1 MIFTVKIAMS
11 KKIEIF
17 GAREN
22 NLKNIDLEFKKNNL
36 VVITGVSG
44 SGKSSLAFN
53 TIYSEGQRRYME
65 SFSAYARSFIGNI
78 ERPDVDKINGLSPVI
93 SIEQKT
99 TSKNPRSTVG
109 TLTEIYD
116 FLRLLYARASVAYSY
131 ESGKKMIKQSQ
142 DQIIENIKKDFFHK
156 KVIIA
161 APIVKGRK
169 GHYKELFIQIRKK
182 GFANVRVDGEILEI
196 KKNMQLDRYV
206 IHDIEIVVDK
216 LFINEDNLNRL
227 SNSIDIAIKS
237 GDKTL
242 YVIDESKNAKFY
254 SKNLVDPI
262 SGISYEEP
270 SPNSFSFNSPY
281 GWCPS
286 CKGLG
291 IEDKILKEKII
302 EDENLSISRGGIA
315 PLGQY
320 RDMWVFKKIEA
331 ILKKNNLGIS
341 TPIKNIPD
349 DILDIILFGEN
360 IEVAVES
367 TKYPGT
373 LWHTTYNGVRGFIK
387 KTIRFRSGKAKDFMD
402 DFITKSICETCSGKR
417 LRKESLYFKINEASI
432 SDLNSMDIKKLRNWI
447 FSLDGNLDKNQQII
461 AEPIVKEIKQRVEL
475 MYNLGLEYLS
485 LDRPLRTLSGGEAQR
500 IRLATQIGTKL
511 VGVLYIL
518 DEPSIGLHQRD
529 NNKLIDSL
537 KELRDLGNTVI
548 VVEHDREMMENA
560 DNIID
565 IGPGPGSDGGYVVA
579 QGDPS
584 NFLNSKSLTS
594 NYLSRKLNIS
604 IPEIRRSG
612 NGKFLNLNGAKGNNL
627 MNVNLS
633 LPLGCLICIT
643 GVSGSGKSSLVHGTL
658 SSILKK
664 ELYRSKKECLPYEK
678 IDGLKNINK
687 LIEVDQSPIGRT
699 PRSNPAT
706 YTGVFTDIRNL
717 FSSLNESKIRGLK
730 QGAFS
735 FNVKG
740 GRCET
745 CRGAGVRLVEM
756 DFLPNVFVNCESCY
770 GKRYNRDTLEVRYK
784 GKSIS
789 DVLDMTV
796 SDAVGFFSK
805 QPKISNK
812 LRALDEVGLGYIKLG
827 QPSTMLS
834 GGEAQRVKLAS
845 ELYKKDTGNTLFILD
860 EPTTGLH
867 FYDIQNLMVVI
878 NSLVDRGNTVVII
891 EHNMDVIK
899 CADYIIDLGPEGGDK
914 GGQIIA
920 QGKPEKIINNNKSYT
935 GNYLKN
941 ELFNT

>member
-1 MIFTVKIAMS
+1 MRN
-11 KKIEIF
+11 KIEIL

-22 NLKNIDLEFKKNNL
+22 NLKDVDLTFEKNKL

-53 TIYSEGQRRYME
+53 TIYAEGQRRYME

-116 FLRLLYARASVAYSY
+116 FLRLLYARASIAYSY
-131 ESGKKMIKQSQ
+131 LSGKKMVRQSL
-142 DQIIENIKKDFFHK
+142 DQVIENIKKDYKNK

-161 APIVKGRK
+161 APVVKGRK
-169 GHYKELFIQIRKK
+169 GHYKELFVQIRKK

-196 KKNMQLDRYV
+196 KRNMQLDRYV

-216 LFINEDNLNRL
+216 LTIDDQNTERL
-227 SNSIDIAIKS
+227 SNSVEIAIKS

-242 YVIDESKNAKFY
+242 YVIDENNNSRFY
-254 SKNLVDPI
+254 SKSLVDPDT
-262 SGISYEEP
+262 GISYEEP

-281 GWCPS
+281 GWCDS

-291 IEDKILKEKII
+291 VEDKILKENII
-302 EDENLSISRGGIA
+302 EDENLSISRGGIL
-315 PLGQY
+315 PLGEY

-331 ILKKNNLGIS
+331 LLKSKDLDIS
-341 TPIKNIPD
+341 TPIKNIPEDILD
-349 DILDIILFGEN
+349 DILFGKD

-373 LWHTTYNGVRGFIK
+373 LWHTKYNGVTGFIR
-387 KTIRFRSGKAKDFMD
+387 KTIKFRSGKTKDFMD
-402 DFITKSICETCSGKR
+402 DFITKTNCDTCSGKR
-417 LRKESLYFKINEASI
+417 LRKESLHFKINDTSI
-432 SDLNSMDIKKLRNWI
+432 SDLNSMDIKKLRRWVGNVCK
-447 FSLDGNLDKNQQII
+447 SLNDQQLII
-461 AEPIVKEIKQRVEL
+461 AEPILKEINQRLDL

-529 NNKLIDSL
+529 NKKLIDSL

-548 VVEHDREMMENA
+548 VVEHDRDMMISA

-565 IGPGPGSDGGYVVA
+565 VGPGPGSEGGVIVA
-579 QGDPS
+579 QGEPKA
-584 NFLNSKSLTS
+584 FLNQKSLTS
-594 NYLSRKLNIS
+594 RFLKRELDVPVPSL
-604 IPEIRRSG
+604 RREG
-612 NGKFLNLNGAKGNNL
+612 NGKTINLIEANGNNL
-627 MNVNLS
+627 SNVNCS
-633 LPLGCLICIT
+633 IPLGCMVCVT
-643 GVSGSGKSSLVHGTL
+643 GVSGSGKSSLIHGTL
-658 SSILKK
+658 SSIIKK
-664 ELYRSKKECLPYEK
+664 ELYNSRKDSLPYTSVEG
-678 IDGLKNINK
+678 IENINK

-717 FSSLNESKIRGLK
+717 FASLTESKIRGLK

-740 GRCET
+740 GRCES
-745 CRGAGVRLVEM
+745 CRGAGLRLVEM

-770 GKRYNRDTLEVRYK
+770 GKRYNRDTLEVRFK

-796 SDAVGFFSK
+796 SNAVDFFKK

-812 LRALDEVGLGYIKLG
+812 LRALNDVGLGYIKLG

-845 ELYKKDTGNTLFILD
+845 ELYKKDTGNTLFVLD

-867 FYDIQNLMVVI
+867 FFDIQNLMIVL
-878 NSLVDRGNTVVII
+878 NRLVERGNTVLVI
-891 EHNMDVIK
+891 EHNMDIIK
-899 CADYIIDLGPEGGDK
+899 CADYIIDLGPEGGDR

-920 QGKPEKIINNNKSYT
+920 KGNPEFISSLKKSQT
-935 GNYLKN
+935 GVHLKK
-941 ELFNT
+941 ELTNT

>member
-1 MIFTVKIAMS
+1 MS

-22 NLKNIDLEFKKNNL
+22 NLKNIDLEFNKNNL

-78 ERPDVDKINGLSPVI
+78 ERPNVDKINGLSPVI

-142 DQIIENIKKDFFHK
+142 DQIIENIKKDFFDK

-182 GFANVRVDGEILEI
+182 GFVNVRVDGEILEI

-216 LFINEDNLNRL
+216 LFVNEDNLNRL

-242 YVIDESKNAKFY
+242 YVIDESNNARFY
-254 SKNLVDPI
+254 SKSLVDPI

-281 GWCPS
+281 GWCSS

-291 IEDKILKEKII
+291 VEDKILKEKII

-320 RDMWVFKKIEA
+320 RDMWVFKKIDA
-331 ILKKNNLGIS
+331 ILKKNNLDIS
-341 TPIKNIPD
+341 TPIKKIPD
-349 DILDIILFGEN
+349 DILNIILFGEN

-373 LWHTTYNGVRGFIK
+373 LWHTSYNGVKGFIN

-447 FSLDGNLDKNQQII
+447 FSLDKNLDKNQQII
-461 AEPIVKEIKQRVEL
+461 AEPIVKEIKKRVEL
-475 MYNLGLEYLS
+475 MSNLGLEYLS

-529 NNKLIDSL
+529 NHKLIDSL

-594 NYLSRKLNIS
+594 NYLSRKLDIS

-627 MNVNLS
+627 RNVNLS
-633 LPLGCLICIT
+633 LPLGCLICVT

-796 SDAVGFFSK
+796 SDAVDFFSK

-920 QGKPEKIINNNKSYT
+920 QGKPEKIINNKKSYT

>member
-1 MIFTVKIAMS
+1 MT
-11 KKIEIF
+11 KKIEIL

-22 NLKNIDLEFKKNNL
+22 NLKNIDLEFNKNNL

-116 FLRLLYARASVAYSY
+116 FLRLLYARASVAFSY
-131 ESGKKMIKQSQ
+131 VSGQKMIKQSQ
-142 DQIIENIKKDFFHK
+142 DQIIDNIKKDFKDK

-161 APIVKGRK
+161 APVVKGRK
-169 GHYKELFIQIRKK
+169 GHYKELFVQIRKK
-182 GFANVRVDGEILEI
+182 GFSNVRVDGKILEI

-216 LFINEDNLNRL
+216 LLINEDNLNRL
-227 SNSIDIAIKS
+227 SNSVDIAIKS

-242 YVIDESKNAKFY
+242 YIIDELNNSRFY
-254 SKNLVDPI
+254 SKSLVDPI

-281 GWCPS
+281 GWCSS

-291 IEDKILKEKII
+291 VEDKILKEKII
-302 EDENLSISRGGIA
+302 EDDNLSISRGGIA

-320 RDMWVFKKIEA
+320 RDMWVFKKIDA
-331 ILKKNNLGIS
+331 ILKKYNLDIS
-341 TPIKNIPD
+341 TPIKKIPED
-349 DILDIILFGEN
+349 VLDTILFGKN

-373 LWHTTYNGVRGFIK
+373 LWHTSYNGVSGFIK

-402 DFITKSICETCSGKR
+402 DFITKSPCEKCSGQR
-417 LRKESLYFKINEASI
+417 LKKESLYFKINGTSI
-432 SDLNSMDIKKLRNWI
+432 SDLNSMDIKKLREWI
-447 FSLDGNLDKNQQII
+447 FSVKEKLDHNQQII
-461 AEPIVKEIKQRVEL
+461 ADPIIKEIKQRVEL

-485 LDRPLRTLSGGEAQR
+485 LERPLRTLSGGEAQR

-548 VVEHDREMMENA
+548 VVEHDRDMMESA

-565 IGPGPGSDGGYVVA
+565 IGPGPGIEGGYVVA
-579 QGDPS
+579 QGDPLK
-584 NFLNSKSLTS
+584 FLEQESLTS
-594 NYLSRKLNIS
+594 NYLSRKLDII
-604 IPEIRRSG
+604 IPKKRRKG
-612 NGKFLNLNGAKGNNL
+612 NGDFLHLNGAKGNNL
-627 MNVNLS
+627 KDVNLI
-633 LPLGCLICIT
+633 LPLGCMVCVT
-643 GVSGSGKSSLVHGTL
+643 GVSGSGKSSLIHGTL
-658 SSILKK
+658 SSIIKRV
-664 ELYRSKKECLPYEK
+664 LYKSKKESLPYSTFNG
-678 IDGLKNINK
+678 IKNINK

-717 FSSLNESKIRGLK
+717 FSSLTESKIRGLK

-735 FNVKG
+735 FNVNG

-745 CRGAGVRLVEM
+745 CKGAGVRLVEM
-756 DFLPNVFVNCESCY
+756 DFLPNVFANCESCY

-784 GKSIS
+784 GKSIA

-796 SDAVGFFSK
+796 SDAVNFFSK

-812 LRALDEVGLGYIKLG
+812 LRALNEVGLGYIRLG
-827 QPSTMLS
+827 QPSTILS

-845 ELYKKDTGNTLFILD
+845 ELYKKDTGNTRFILD
-860 EPTTGLH
+860 ERTTGLH

-878 NSLVDRGNTVVII
+878 NSLVDRGNTVLII
-891 EHNMDVIK
+891 EHNMDIIK
-899 CADYIIDLGPEGGDK
+899 CADHIIDLGPEGGDK
-914 GGQIIA
+914 GGEILA
-920 QGKPEKIINNNKSYT
+920 EGSPEKIIKNKKSYT
-935 GNYLKN
+935 GCYLEK
-941 ELFNT
+941 ELSKT

>member
-1 MIFTVKIAMS
+1 MNN
-11 KKIEIF
+11 KIEIL

-22 NLKNIDLEFKKNNL
+22 NLKNIDLTFEKNKL

-53 TIYSEGQRRYME
+53 TIYAEGQRRYME

-131 ESGKKMIKQSQ
+131 LSGKKMVRQSL
-142 DQIIENIKKDFFHK
+142 DQVIENIKKDYNNT

-161 APIVKGRK
+161 APVVKGRK
-169 GHYKELFIQIRKK
+169 GHYKELFVQIRKK
-182 GFANVRVDGEILEI
+182 GFANVRVDGEIMEI
-196 KKNMQLDRYV
+196 KRNMQLDRYV

-216 LFINEDNLNRL
+216 LTVCEDSTERL
-227 SNSIDIAIKS
+227 SNSVDIAIKS

-242 YVIDESKNAKFY
+242 YVIDEKNNSRFY
-254 SKNLVDPI
+254 SKSLVDPDT
-262 SGISYEEP
+262 GISYEEP

-281 GWCPS
+281 GWCES

-291 IEDKILKEKII
+291 VEDKILKESII
-302 EDENLSISRGGIA
+302 EDDNLSISRGGIL
-315 PLGQY
+315 PLGEY

-331 ILKKNNLGIS
+331 ILKSKGLDIS

-349 DILDIILFGEN
+349 DVLEIILFGNN

-373 LWHTTYNGVRGFIK
+373 LWHTTYNGVVGFIK
-387 KTIRFRSGKAKDFMD
+387 KTLKFRSGKTKDFMD
-402 DFITKSICETCSGKR
+402 DFISKTNCDSCSGQR
-417 LRKESLYFKINEASI
+417 LRKESLHFKINNTSI
-432 SDLNSMDIKKLRNWI
+432 SELNSMDIKKLRLWTGNI
-447 FSLDGNLDKNQQII
+447 HKSLNDEQLII
-461 AEPIVKEIKQRVEL
+461 AEPIIKEINQRLNL
-475 MYNLGLEYLS
+475 MHNLGLEYLS

-529 NNKLIDSL
+529 NNKLIHSL

-548 VVEHDREMMENA
+548 VVEHDREMMKNA

-565 IGPGPGSDGGYVVA
+565 VGPGPGSEGGVIVA
-579 QGDPS
+579 QGKPDV
-584 NFLNSKSLTS
+584 FLKKKSLTS
-594 NYLSRKLNIS
+594 KFLKRELDVPVPSF
-604 IPEIRRSG
+604 RREG
-612 NGKFLNLNGAKGNNL
+612 NGNKINLIGANGNNL
-627 MNVNLS
+627 ERVNCS
-633 LPLGCLICIT
+633 IPLGCMVCVT
-643 GVSGSGKSSLVHGTL
+643 GVSGSGKSSLIHGTL
-658 SSILKK
+658 SAIIKK
-664 ELYRSKKECLPYEK
+664 ELYNSRKVALPYTSVK
-678 IDGLKNINK
+678 GLENINK

-717 FSSLNESKIRGLK
+717 FASLTESKIRGLK

-770 GKRYNRDTLEVRYK
+770 GKRYNRDTLEVRFK

-796 SDAVGFFSK
+796 SNAVEFFKK

-812 LRALDEVGLGYIKLG
+812 LRALDDVGLGYIKLG

-845 ELYKKDTGNTLFILD
+845 ELYKKDTGKTLFVLD

-867 FYDIQNLMVVI
+867 FFDIQNLMIVL
-878 NSLVDRGNTVVII
+878 NRLVERGNTVLVI
-891 EHNMDVIK
+891 EHNMDTIK
-899 CADYIIDLGPEGGDK
+899 CADYIIDLGPEGGDR

-920 QGKPEKIINNNKSYT
+920 KGNPEFITSQINSQT
-935 GNYLKN
+935 GIQLKK
-941 ELFNT
+941 ELTNT